1 MTTAAA
7 KRTTIQLEPSVTPEI
22 PRRPPLCGRTDV
34 RPCTLLATMQA
45 TPPRTDDGQVKR
57 VTCTYRSQHR
67 FCESCNSNQPLREI
81 GIRLTRNFN
90 VAFLLMRSRKSCR
103 RDALLIRC
111 KIIFYSWLH
120 PRTSLNASQCHGKY
134 TRIKFSHLRQRPS
147 KVSSGRPPVAV
158 QT

>member
-1 MTTAAA
+1 MWTVDGRGRPTLHFISNNAGHAAPHGR
-7 KRTTIQLEPSVTPEI
+7 RT
-22 PRRPPLCGRTDV
+22 G
-34 RPCTLLATMQA
+34 
-45 TPPRTDDGQVKR
+45 KK

-81 GIRLTRNFN
+81 GIRLNRNFN

-103 RDALLIRC
+103 GDALLIRC

-134 TRIKFSHLRQRPS
+134 TRIKFSHLRQRPN
-147 KVSSGRPPVAV
+147 KVSSGPPRVAV